1 MEAWA
6 KAGPLSLPS
15 VAGAKLLRDLTSDFQ
30 DVSVLRFTSHIPF
43 FGLLYCDM
51 ERRLAAILA
60 ADVVGYSRL
69 MGANESGTLAAL
81 DSLRTDFI
89 NPKISQH
96 QGRIVKL
103 TGDGMLVEFP
113 SVVNAVAC
121 ATELQRSLRHR
132 NADASQDHRIEFR
145 IGVNVGDVIAQ
156 GEDIFGDGVNVAARL
171 ESVAPVGGIAVSQSV
186 RDHIGK
192 RLDLVFEDLG
202 ERQLKNIERPIRVYS
217 ISLDQPSPNEAAN
230 AVPAPHGPRPSI
242 AVLPFVNMSG
252 DPEQE
257 YFSDGITEDI
267 ITDLSKVSGLFVV
280 ARNTAF
286 TYKGKHVDVQ
296 EAAKRLGVN
305 FILEGSVRKAGAR
318 VRVTGQLING
328 KDSGHIWADRYDRDL
343 TDIFAI
349 QDEITHAIVEQLK
362 VKLLPQEKKSIA
374 QAPTD
379 NIEAYTF
386 YLRGRQ
392 FMQRH
397 SKSNYQLARRMFANA
412 VELDPLYAR
421 AYAGIADCDSFLFL
435 HYHLEAGID
444 TILATAGKA
453 LTLDDQ
459 LAEAHAS
466 RGLALSLGQRYEEAT
481 AEFERAIALDPN
493 SFEAH
498 YFYGR
503 ACVTQGRLDRA
514 ATLFERAAEN
524 KPDDYQSL
532 CLLIAVYRSLGRLG
546 DSETAARRGIERA
559 KNELTLHPENAR
571 AAYLGA
577 NALVTLGD
585 KDRAREWASRAL
597 AIDPDDVLTQYN
609 VVCVYSLLGDIER
622 AFDLLD
628 RLLPNAGHELK
639 HGWIKHDSDLDPL
652 RNHPRYQKIL
662 ELVGK

>member
-1 MEAWA
+1 
-6 KAGPLSLPS
+6 
-15 VAGAKLLRDLTSDFQ
+15 
-30 DVSVLRFTSHIPF
+30 
-43 FGLLYCDM
+43 M
-51 ERRLAAILA
+51 ERRLTAILA

-81 DSLRTDFI
+81 DTLRTDFI
-89 NPKISQH
+89 NPKVSEH
-96 QGRIVKL
+96 QGRTVKL

-121 ATELQRSLRHR
+121 ATELQRGIRKR
-132 NADASQDHRIEFR
+132 NAGVPQDQRIEFR
-145 IGVNVGDVIAQ
+145 MGVNLGDVIVE
-156 GEDIFGDGVNVAARL
+156 GGDIFGDGVNVAARL
-171 ESVAPVGGIAVSQSV
+171 ESIAPVGGITVSQSV
-186 RDHIGK
+186 CDHVGN
-192 RLDLVFEDLG
+192 RLGLTFEDMG
-202 ERQLKNIERPIRVYS
+202 ERRLKNIERPIRVYS
-217 ISLDQPSPNEAAN
+217 ISIDTLSQSPDGGST
-230 AVPAPHGPRPSI
+230 PAEEKPSI
-242 AVLPFVNMSG
+242 AVLPFNNMSG

-267 ITDLSKVSGLFVV
+267 ITDLSKVSALFVV

-286 TYKGKHVDVQ
+286 TYKGKPVKAREVAH
-296 EAAKRLGVN
+296 ELGVS
-305 FILEGSVRKAGAR
+305 FILEGSVRKAGSR
-318 VRVTGQLING
+318 VRVNGQLIDGRNG
-328 KDSGHIWADRYDRDL
+328 GHVWADRYDRDL

-374 QAPTD
+374 QAPTA

-444 TILATAGKA
+444 TILATAAKA
-453 LTLDDQ
+453 LDLDDQ

-481 AEFERAIALDPN
+481 AEFERAIALDPH

-498 YFYGR
+498 YFYAR
-503 ACVTQGRLDRA
+503 ACVTQGKLERA

-532 CLLIAVYRSLGRLG
+532 CLLIPVYRSLGRPK
-546 DSETAARRGIERA
+546 DSESAAHRGIERA
-559 KNELTLHPENAR
+559 KNELTVHPENPR
-571 AAYLGA
+571 SAYLGA
-577 NALVTLGD
+577 NALVTVGD

-597 AIDPDDVLTQYN
+597 SIDPDDVLTQYN
-609 VVCVYSLLGDIER
+609 VACVYSLLGDIER

-628 RLLPNAGHELK
+628 RLLPKAGHELK

-662 ELVGK
+662 EIIEPG